1 MKRRIISICCIL
13 SAFIL
18 FTAMNVFAEENSQS
32 EILYSNRLKAMEVIP
47 DDFDMDKEI
56 TRGEISEIVCRIYN
70 LDYTSGGSRIFSD
83 VDEDNPYYQ
92 AIDMVYTHGIIS
104 GFGDGSFRPN
114 ETITNEQMIKIL
126 ISMTGYDDIAS
137 QYGGYPSGYMKI
149 AGENDV
155 LAPDTAGTD
164 IVTGRKLAYS
174 VYKAMEM
181 PVVYIDSYEY
191 GYMQYDIDS
200 NKTLKENLMASK
212 DLSYSQGIVNF
223 DGITHINKAGVPDK
237 GYAEINGDRFL
248 SDINMR
254 SLLGMCVE
262 YWLKDN
268 DTIIYAYEYKNKNN
282 IRTFSS
288 KDIDSADFS
297 KYTVSDSNNKKTT
310 IKLEKSINVIYN
322 GQGME
327 SFTEEDLIPQNGDV
341 TFIDNDN
348 DNLYEIVIIND
359 KRYYVVDSVGN
370 SGLSVKY
377 KRYGVQTESG
387 YYIKEDELDTNVY
400 YIVYDEKGNEISP
413 SLISADDV
421 LSVAKSK
428 NGNVISVTLTRKKID
443 GKIDSLTLK
452 KININGT
459 EYDIAIAADGEYTDL
474 GVKVG
479 KSTEAYLNE
488 NGEVVYCSDGISS
501 DTVYA
506 YIINTWIDEN
516 GETLYAKLV
525 TAGNMGTL
533 TNRKY
538 WWVSDK
544 LVQNDNVYEYKIAD
558 KAKVDG
564 YKITSSLA
572 ESIKNKVCEIKVQHS
587 ETAGTEI
594 TKIDKLVPN
603 FQYTKGKYNHNTS
616 AMIQSD
622 LSLMNYDNPA
632 VLLSGNIKTLVV
644 PVDTAEKYDDDCYM
658 AKYRI
663 ENDVSTH
670 NVEFYGIPKDSQT
683 PKLLVMKTVLSE
695 VGTAGGDNETC
706 ILTEGVSKGVNED
719 DEECYFAQAYD
730 KNGNEIT
737 LTIRNDFR
745 FADSSVKNAIMDLCA
760 GDVMEIGRDGQNRVL
775 EIKVMASASRP
786 IDGTQMGIIEK
797 LQQNVIW
804 NKSNG
809 DDFYNVFFYMN
820 DDDERVEAGIKA
832 EYPIFRYTQGR
843 NGYVDKIGAADILT
857 DENGV
862 NADTVII
869 AGDIAVILPLD

>member
-1 MKRRIISICCIL
+1 
-13 SAFIL
+13 
-18 FTAMNVFAEENSQS
+18 
-32 EILYSNRLKAMEVIP
+32 
-47 DDFDMDKEI
+47 
-56 TRGEISEIVCRIYN
+56 
-70 LDYTSGGSRIFSD
+70 
-83 VDEDNPYYQ
+83 
-92 AIDMVYTHGIIS
+92 
-104 GFGDGSFRPN
+104 
-114 ETITNEQMIKIL
+114 
-126 ISMTGYDDIAS
+126 
-137 QYGGYPSGYMKI
+137 MKI
-149 AGENDV
+149 
-155 LAPDTAGTD
+155 
-164 IVTGRKLAYS
+164 
-174 VYKAMEM
+174 
-181 PVVYIDSYEY
+181 
-191 GYMQYDIDS
+191 
-200 NKTLKENLMASK
+200 
-212 DLSYSQGIVNF
+212 
-223 DGITHINKAGVPDK
+223 
-237 GYAEINGDRFL
+237 
-248 SDINMR
+248 
-254 SLLGMCVE
+254 
-262 YWLKDN
+262 
-268 DTIIYAYEYKNKNN
+268 
-282 IRTFSS
+282 
-288 KDIDSADFS
+288 
-297 KYTVSDSNNKKTT
+297 
-310 IKLEKSINVIYN
+310 
-322 GQGME
+322 
-327 SFTEEDLIPQNGDV
+327 
-341 TFIDNDN
+341 
-348 DNLYEIVIIND
+348 
-359 KRYYVVDSVGN
+359 
-370 SGLSVKY
+370 
-377 KRYGVQTESG
+377 
-387 YYIKEDELDTNVY
+387 
-400 YIVYDEKGNEISP
+400 
-413 SLISADDV
+413 
-421 LSVAKSK
+421 
-428 NGNVISVTLTRKKID
+428 
-443 GKIDSLTLK
+443 
-452 KININGT
+452 
-459 EYDIAIAADGEYTDL
+459 
-474 GVKVG
+474 
-479 KSTEAYLNE
+479 
-488 NGEVVYCSDGISS
+488 GEVVYCSDGISS

-857 DENGV
+857 DENGNTTGV
-862 NADTVII
+862 LAYDDPQWDQLLDQVTLDEAINFVEAGGDDFENIDSIGYPRTYANDGPIGFVRDQVPGYFVKWNKTNSDEPTYVAEEDEYSGYGMAGMPTEPVVAATFNKELVQREGEIFGEDSLWSNIASILGPGLNNHRTPYCGRNHEYYSEDSMLTNLMGVAVCTGGTSKGLMMTPKHFAFNNMELNRSGLSTFMTEQAGREMEFKRIPGRNAEERCKRNHDGILTVLVLFLQVQMKVFRHRSQEMSGDTL
-869 AGDIAVILPLD
+869 AGSLPI